1 MWFLYTAL
9 VVVVLTVLV
18 LHQRGDAPF
27 VSRNGIVAKRL
38 AIIRAREQA
47 AKGEK

>member
-1 MWFLYTAL
+1 MMFMYIAL
-9 VVVVLTVLV
+9 VALVLAILV
-18 LHQRGDAPF
+18 LHQRADAPF

-47 AKGEK
+47 AKERQ